1 MFRKKIHLLGRE
13 GHTGWDSRAPMA
25 QSHLCWLQN
34 IDYGSK
40 HFLRERRDEFRCC
53 CTPCPCCHVSMEM
66 KEGQDVAHL
75 YLGGWQDRQLVNT
88 SPSTPTQYRLLSP
101 VDPQAHCL
109 LRPSP
114 FWSCIMPTGL
124 QAGLA
129 GNSKNLSML
138 VKLSSSPGRAVKLS
152 RLGEKPSAPATLCNC
167 CCSSICLRQNKNIN
181 LND

>member
-13 GHTGWDSRAPMA
+13 GHTGWDSGAPMA

-40 HFLRERRDEFRCC
+40 HFLRERRRDEFRCC

-66 KEGQDVAHL
+66 REGQDVAHSD
-75 YLGGWQDRQLVNT
+75 YLGGWRDRQLVNT

-114 FWSCIMPTGL
+114 FWSWYHANWT
-124 QAGLA
+124 
-129 GNSKNLSML
+129 
-138 VKLSSSPGRAVKLS
+138 PGRARWQQQESEYV
-152 RLGEKPSAPATLCNC
+152 GQA
-167 CCSSICLRQNKNIN
+167 Q
-181 LND
+181 